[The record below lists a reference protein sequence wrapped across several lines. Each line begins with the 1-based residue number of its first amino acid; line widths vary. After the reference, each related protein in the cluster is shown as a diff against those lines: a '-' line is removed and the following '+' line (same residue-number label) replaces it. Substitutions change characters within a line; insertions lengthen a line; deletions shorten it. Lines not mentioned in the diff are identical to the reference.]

1 MATNTFT
8 RYVNK
13 SVGTSPVVMVTAAA
27 STQTT
32 VIGLTLANTTSSP
45 ITASV
50 YVTASATNYYIVN
63 NATIPVGGSLALFG
77 ADGKLVLNTGDAFTV
92 SASVATAMDAVLSC
106 LQIS

>member
-13 SVGTSPVVMVTAAA
+13 NVGTSPVVMVTAAS

-50 YVTASATNYYIVN
+50 YVTASAINYYIVN